1 MNTPSSQDKLR
12 KLSIKQK
19 RIIREF
25 LSDQRVLLKIIED
38 TQQYMRDTGVSE
50 EVIKENTGGSHKCA
64 WHRICTYIHIL
75 NGNRGKAIKTF
86 YKWRDNSN
94 DLLWLL
100 MDNHKTGGKKAS
112 ITSLKHN
119 DKDKTIQRDANEV
132 DEGQITT
139 FATDMKH
146 NDKMFCDILNV

>member
-1 MNTPSSQDKLR
+1 MNTPSSQNKLR

-25 LSDQRVLLKIIED
+25 LTDQRVLLSRIEN
-38 TQQYMRDTGVSE
+38 TQQDMRDGGISE
-50 EVIKENTGGSHKCA
+50 EEIKENTGLSHKCA
-64 WHRICTYIHIL
+64 WHRVCTYIHIL
-75 NGNRGKAIKTF
+75 NGNRGQAIKTF

-100 MDNHKTGGKKAS
+100 MNNHKTSGKKAS
-112 ITSLKHN
+112 LTTLEMDDDQIIRSRVKDINEGDITK
-119 DKDKTIQRDANEV
+119 
-132 DEGQITT
+132 

-146 NDKMFCDILNV
+146 NDTMFCGILNV